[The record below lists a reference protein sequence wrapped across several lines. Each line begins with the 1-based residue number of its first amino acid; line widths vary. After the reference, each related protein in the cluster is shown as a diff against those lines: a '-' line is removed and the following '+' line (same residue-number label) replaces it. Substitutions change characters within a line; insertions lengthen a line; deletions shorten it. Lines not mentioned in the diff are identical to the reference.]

1 MFALK
6 EFNLDHPL
14 VLFILNS
21 SPAVH
26 IARNFK
32 EEHRHQRAF
41 FVKIGNISSP
51 GSGCDG
57 QGLYFSLFSST
68 NCGCT
73 PLNLRVPKILSSFWE
88 AGKVIHSLTFSQ
100 ESLTAWQEPSIYLFN
115 PISTSSS
122 LRGGDWGF

>member
-32 EEHRHQRAF
+32 EEHQRAF
-41 FVKIGNISSP
+41 FVKIANIHPQDLEVIIFQSI
-51 GSGCDG
+51 
-57 QGLYFSLFSST
+57 SL
-68 NCGCT
+68 
-73 PLNLRVPKILSSFWE
+73 I
-88 AGKVIHSLTFSQ
+88 SLH
-100 ESLTAWQEPSIYLFN
+100 
-115 PISTSSS
+115 
-122 LRGGDWGF
+122 